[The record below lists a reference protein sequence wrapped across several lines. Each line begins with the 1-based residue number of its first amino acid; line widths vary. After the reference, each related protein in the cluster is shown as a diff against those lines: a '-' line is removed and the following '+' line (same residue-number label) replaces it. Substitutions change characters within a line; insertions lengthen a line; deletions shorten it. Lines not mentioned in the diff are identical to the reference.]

1 MGTQI
6 IFDVLIGMLGWENLM
21 STVLVWL
28 GWALVL
34 AVGVTAGF
42 AKFSVTQAALLSLPL
57 FAIGFIHGLL
67 VLRFGWGDTPDNWVA
82 SEPDRPFQG
91 FIFASAF
98 FVFIY
103 MAIAALG
110 AILARFYVRTR
121 DVREPAA

>member
-1 MGTQI
+1 
-6 IFDVLIGMLGWENLM
+6 
-21 STVLVWL
+21 
-28 GWALVL
+28 
-34 AVGVTAGF
+34 
-42 AKFSVTQAALLSLPL
+42 L